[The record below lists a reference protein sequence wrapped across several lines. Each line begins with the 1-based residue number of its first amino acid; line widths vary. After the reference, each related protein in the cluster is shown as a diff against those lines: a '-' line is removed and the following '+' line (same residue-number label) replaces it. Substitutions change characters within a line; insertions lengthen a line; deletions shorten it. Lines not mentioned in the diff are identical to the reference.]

1 MEINKISGQ
10 ATVFT
15 FDNIAS
21 YLTHVYLI
29 EKASRYYLID
39 TYCGPDSILPAL
51 SAINMAPEKELVVI
65 NSHFHWDHV
74 WGNCTFRDKVIIS
87 HELCR
92 EYLNQFWE
100 SQLEK
105 NREHITG
112 QVVKTLPNCTFT
124 DTLMFH
130 DEGLEIFHSPGHTK
144 DSISIF
150 DQEEKIL
157 YVGDNLEKPII
168 YVESNDLQTYI
179 NTLEKYLTYQPSKI
193 VSGHTL
199 DLTEADVV
207 DTLRYLQA
215 LKDGEEIHFQS
226 EYERSIHAQN
236 LRVIK

>member
-1 MEINKISGQ
+1 MEINKISRQ

-29 EKASRYYLID
+29 EKASRNFLID

-51 SAINMAPEKELVVI
+51 SAIKIDPTKELVVI

-74 WGNCTFRDKVIIS
+74 WGNCAFPDKFIIS
-87 HELCR
+87 HEICR

-105 NREHITG
+105 NGEHVTG

-124 DTLMFH
+124 DRLMLY

-179 NTLEKYLTYQPSKI
+179 NTLEKYLTYKPSKI

-199 DLTEADVV
+199 DLTEADV
-207 DTLRYLQA
+207 TKAIKYLQA
-215 LKDGEEIHFQS
+215 LQAGEEVSLQS
-226 EYERSIHAQN
+226 DYERSIHEQN